1 MVVLSYKINNIK
13 NVFVFLDVLM
23 ETFKCDEEQIK
34 TSIRVWLRHAK
45 ERYDEAEQTKIR
57 LPLQ

>member
-1 MVVLSYKINNIK
+1 
-13 NVFVFLDVLM
+13 M

-34 TSIRVWLRHAK
+34 TSIRVWLRQAK